1 MRLMRARRARQALS
15 DTLSIASS
23 DASYRAGS
31 GTNNNNNTIGGELG
45 SGSGGSSV
53 DKEGVNTHA
62 HTQP

>member
-45 SGSGGSSV
+45 SGSSSV